1 MPLNAEHAPRPVTLA
16 WLDAEEAIIIRWP
29 GIEGPPGDPVPERI
43 SSEVPSHRRPPGH
56 VRHDPRM
63 RPGGGGI
70 ADDRLDHRREQLLET
85 FLHGVAARIPP
96 DDHVV
101 LLGPGAVRE
110 RLAAQLRAGDSRARR
125 ARPIDSRPAGRMTE
139 RQLLAWLR
147 MSAGIAPERRRPSSD
162 ETD

>member
-1 MPLNAEHAPRPVTLA
+1 MPLHAEHAPRPVTLA
-16 WLDAEEAIIIRWP
+16 WLDAEEAIILRWP
-29 GIEGPPGDPVPERI
+29 GIEGPPGDPVPERLT
-43 SSEVPSHRRPPGH
+43 SDVPSRHRPPGH

-63 RPGGGGI
+63 RRGGGGI

-101 LLGPGAVRE
+101 LLGPGPVRE

-147 MSAGIAPERRRPSSD
+147 MSAGIAPERRRPSPD
-162 ETD
+162 ETG